1 MGKTWREPRMVPVKT
16 LLDLTGDAL
25 GFWQIVVEG
34 YVVKERPAVGWIIP
48 EEVSPGRGKAKAE
61 RDKARARRM
70 GPLVKARLAEKI
82 KGGWRVLPLRE
93 PPEKSKVTAQK
104 PKGIAAQTTGSSASG
119 RRAAGGRRSV
129 RASAR
134 SSIVSAE

>member
-104 PKGIAAQTTGSSASG
+104 L
-119 RRAAGGRRSV
+119 
-129 RASAR
+129 
-134 SSIVSAE
+134 